1 MSTIPQASGSG
12 SGHER
17 KDADVFSLAM
27 IIGALLL
34 CGALVFIAVSAM
46 MHALSVRR
54 NATQGAPTKEV
65 PRGNDFPEPRLQIR
79 PGDDLAKLQAR
90 DEAELNSYGWIDKPA
105 GVVRIPIER
114 AMQLL
119 VERGLPDVGAGQ
131 TPLSLM
137 QQRPQQG
144 ETPQKRPQAHQ

>member
-12 SGHER
+12 SGHEPQ
-17 KDADVFSLAM
+17 DADVLSLAM

-46 MHALSVRR
+46 MHALSVRQ
-54 NATQGAPTKEV
+54 NQGAPTKEV
-65 PRGNDFPEPRLQIR
+65 PRGNDFPEPGLQIR
-79 PGDDLAKLQAR
+79 PVDDLAKLQAR

-105 GVVRIPIER
+105 GVVRIPVER